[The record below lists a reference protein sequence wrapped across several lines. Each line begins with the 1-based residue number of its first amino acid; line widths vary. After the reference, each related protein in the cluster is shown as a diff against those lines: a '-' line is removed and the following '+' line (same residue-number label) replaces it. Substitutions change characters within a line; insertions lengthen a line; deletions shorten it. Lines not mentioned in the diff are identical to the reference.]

1 MNPTLLTLAALVF
14 GLVVGAG
21 FMVALAVAERRGAN
35 ARRAAATRLPEGLAE
50 VLLALGSASV
60 VIDPSNNVVHAT
72 DGAAPLGLL
81 LPNQLVLNPVL
92 VPIASAARRE
102 DHPIDDEVELTA
114 ERFTTMQRVIAVR
127 AGQIGARFTVISG
140 VDHTEAHRLDAVR
153 RDFVANISHELKTP
167 IASAS
172 LLAEAIEQAADDPTT
187 VRRFAKRL
195 ASESQRL
202 ASITADVIELAR
214 LQATDITGRTDLV
227 SVNEVVAQA
236 VDETRVLADGRQ
248 VMLVVRPSKGVTDV
262 LGDRAALVVA
272 VHNLLA
278 NAINYSNPGG
288 RVGVGVRGTSTQLE
302 VVITDQGVGIPDV
315 ELERIW
321 ERFYRVDPARARNT
335 GGSGLG
341 LSIVKHTVQ
350 QHQGEVQA
358 WSRPGQGSTFTL
370 RLPRAPG
377 SDVDDDF
384 ELTQPNWP
392 ATTGTADATGT
403 DEPAPDLTVDA
414 GPERDDTT

>member
-14 GLVVGAG
+14 GLLVGAG
-21 FMVALAVAERRGAN
+21 FMVALAVAERRGSN
-35 ARRAAATRLPEGLAE
+35 ARRAATASLPDGMAD
-50 VLLALGSASV
+50 VLVAVGSACV

-72 DGAAPLGLL
+72 DGAAALGLL
-81 LPNQLVLNPVL
+81 VPNQLVLNPAL
-92 VPIASAARRE
+92 IPIASAARRE
-102 DHPIDDEVELTA
+102 DHPVDYEVELGA
-114 ERFTTMQRVIAVR
+114 ERFATSQRVIAVR
-127 AGQIGARFTVISG
+127 AGQIGARFTMISG

-172 LLAEAIEQAADDPTT
+172 LLAEAIEHAADDPTT

-195 ASESQRL
+195 ATESQRL
-202 ASITADVIELAR
+202 AQITADVIELAR
-214 LQATDITGRTDLV
+214 LQATDVSGRTDLV
-227 SVNEVVAQA
+227 SMNDVVTQA
-236 VDETRVLADGRQ
+236 VDETRVLADGKQ
-248 VMLVVRPSKGVTDV
+248 VVLVVRTSKGQADV

-278 NAINYSNPGG
+278 NAINYSNAGG
-288 RVGVGVRGTSTQLE
+288 RVGVGVRVTPTQVE
-302 VVITDQGVGIPDV
+302 VVITDQGIGISDV

-358 WSRPGQGSTFTL
+358 WSRPGQGSTFTI

-377 SDVDDDF
+377 SDVDDEL
-384 ELTQPNWP
+384 ELTEPTRSADERP
-392 ATTGTADATGT
+392 AGAN
-403 DEPAPDLTVDA
+403 PDLGAAA
-414 GPERDDTT
+414 GPERDGTT